1 MKLPTDPKERKQLQL
16 YTFMFNYFPDA
27 WLEVVRIAR
36 LGNEQHNP
44 GEPLHW
50 ARGKSTDQMNAAF
63 NHVFDY
69 GTGQRVDSDGGYHL
83 AKAIWRLMAQL
94 QLDVEQDQRD
104 QMVHWTPLPEGY
116 PSQATLIENGWL
128 PTPRQRLPFPSIV
141 AASTNDPLAKYE
153 RVTSLAMYWGSEVVN
168 VGAVGHLNPA
178 AGYGEWPDAEGFIA
192 RLAA

>member
-116 PSQATLIENGWL
+116 GLNSPPPAGADGLARALHATARAAASGPSRRDDSQTPWRPADPSECAAEQAHPALPPYRL
-128 PTPRQRLPFPSIV
+128 KPTPSKP
-141 AASTNDPLAKYE
+141 
-153 RVTSLAMYWGSEVVN
+153 
-168 VGAVGHLNPA
+168 
-178 AGYGEWPDAEGFIA
+178 
-192 RLAA
+192 

>member
-1 MKLPTDPKERKQLQL
+1 MTKLPTDPKERKQLQL
-16 YTFMFNYFPDA
+16 YTFMFHYFPDA

-69 GTGQRVDSDGGYHL
+69 GAGQRVDSDGGYHL

-104 QMVHWTPLPEGY
+104 KTVHWTPTPENY
-116 PSQATLIENGWL
+116 QRNPDNGFMV
-128 PTPRQRLPFPSIV
+128 PKDRKVSRL
-141 AASTNDPLAKYE
+141 D
-153 RVTSLAMYWGSEVVN
+153 
-168 VGAVGHLNPA
+168 
-178 AGYGEWPDAEGFIA
+178 
-192 RLAA
+192 